1 MITCSYW
8 SLNKQRVSL
17 GVFDKCCLLANFL
30 QENGRYEM
38 IQRSWTIGIVSS
50 ILRHSVDQLNLD
62 TKKTQVRICWIYRS
76 HRGQGWLDTH
86 ILLRGL
92 LDFKSLN
99 LKKSIQRMWG
109 LQYQSGFWFDWI
121 WFLVVNLIWFL
132 VVNFDDFF
140 NCISASWRVLWSIQV
155 PLWILPALA

>member
-92 LDFKSLN
+92 LDFKSLIIFFKHSKNVGLAISIRVLIRLN
-99 LKKSIQRMWG
+99 LIS
-109 LQYQSGFWFDWI
+109 SGQFNLISSGQFW
-121 WFLVVNLIWFL
+121 WFL
-132 VVNFDDFF
+132 
-140 NCISASWRVLWSIQV
+140 
-155 PLWILPALA
+155 